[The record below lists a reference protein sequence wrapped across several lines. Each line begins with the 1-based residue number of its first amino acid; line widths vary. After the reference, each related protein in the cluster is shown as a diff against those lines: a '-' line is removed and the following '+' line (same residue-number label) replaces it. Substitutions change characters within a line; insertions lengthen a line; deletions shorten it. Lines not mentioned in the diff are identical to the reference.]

1 MQQSQT
7 GDVLEIVRKPQHTV
21 GRSMLPLTL
30 FDFVA
35 CKTRMCLHLH
45 FVNEV
50 ALFWLAIAL
59 YRRLR
64 DGNIGEY

>member
-7 GDVLEIVRKPQHTV
+7 GDVLEIVREPQHTV

-35 CKTRMCLHLH
+35 CKTRLRLHLH

-50 ALFWLAIAL
+50 ALFWLAIAPVQKITRWK
-59 YRRLR
+59 YR
-64 DGNIGEY
+64 